1 MNCVRGYYRDLLK
14 MEEKMS
20 YETLSNS
27 FEEDLDHSSE
37 QWLNL
42 YLEIRIL

>member
-14 MEEKMS
+14 MEEKMNF
-20 YETLSNS
+20 ETLSNS
-27 FEEDLDHSSE
+27 FEEDFENSSE
-37 QWLNL
+37 LWLNL